1 MTIHKEGPNART
13 EPPRKDAPRGHFRA
27 QGQEGQHEKR
37 EIPLESLY
45 ARDPNVKP
53 PTLPDSALYGVA
65 GEIVRKTAPHT
76 EAHPAAIYFQL
87 LTVFANVFGRSAHI
101 LVDRDKHFTN
111 EFVIIVGR
119 TASGRKGTS
128 YGHAQ
133 YFGERVEQG
142 WTDACVRKSITSGE
156 GLVREMADGTNRDR
170 RCLLFFAEFSTV
182 LNAAKWTGS
191 TITGVI
197 REAWDTGTLHNTAI
211 RNRPKGSSSFLK
223 ATDCHISITGH
234 ITQEELITMMP
245 EHSEANGFANRF
257 LHVYAERSGCHPEG
271 DQLHQINFDQ
281 EVARIRS
288 AVVQARQRGKV
299 TKTPAASALW
309 RALYPSL
316 TREIPSRIGK
326 FLSRGAP
333 HVLRLALILTLLDGA
348 TQVDVRQLRAAYELW
363 EYCEKTT
370 MWAYSAMR
378 YTRTA
383 QYILG
388 TLVHEGP
395 QTLRDI
401 NKNVLKGNHTAM
413 EIGLALEEIAPL
425 ITASQVRRGDAKR
438 WTTVIALKSSVNP

>member
-1 MTIHKEGPNART
+1 MTIHRDGPNAQTAADFQAKR
-13 EPPRKDAPRGHFRA
+13 EAP
-27 QGQEGQHEKR
+27 QNEER

-45 ARDPNVKP
+45 ARDPHAKP

-87 LTVFANVFGRSAHI
+87 LTVIANVCGRNVHI
-101 LVDRDKHFTN
+101 LVDRDKHYTN
-111 EFVIIVGR
+111 EFLIIVGK
-119 TASGRKGTS
+119 TAAGRKGTS

-142 WTDACVRKSITSGE
+142 WADDCVRKSITSGE
-156 GLVREMADGTNRDR
+156 GLVREMADGANRDR

-211 RNRPKGSSSFLK
+211 RNRPKGGSSFLK
-223 ATDCHISITGH
+223 ATDCHISIIGH

-257 LHVYAERSGCHPEG
+257 LHVYTERVGSLPEG
-271 DQLHQINFDQ
+271 DELHKVNFDP
-281 EVARIRS
+281 EVARIKS
-288 AVVQARQRGKV
+288 AVARARQRGRV
-299 TKTPAASALW
+299 TKTPEASALW
-309 RALYPSL
+309 HKLYPSL
-316 TREIPSRIGK
+316 TREIPSRTGK

-348 TQVDVRQLRAAYELW
+348 THVEAKQLQAAYELW
-363 EYCEKTT
+363 KYCEDTVAWT
-370 MWAYSAMR
+370 YSALR
-378 YTRTA
+378 YTRIA
-383 QYILG
+383 QYIWGALM
-388 TLVHEGP
+388 
-395 QTLRDI
+395 RDI
-401 NKNVLKGNHTAM
+401 SRNVLKGNHTAA

-425 ITASQVRRGDAKR
+425 ITATAVRHGNAKR
-438 WTTVIALKSSVNP
+438 WTTVIALKSSVNS